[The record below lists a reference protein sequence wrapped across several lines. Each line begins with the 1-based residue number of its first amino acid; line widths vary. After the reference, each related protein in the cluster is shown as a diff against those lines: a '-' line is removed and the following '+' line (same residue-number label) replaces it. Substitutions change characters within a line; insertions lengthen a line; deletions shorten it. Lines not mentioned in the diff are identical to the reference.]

1 LDLVYYRI
9 LNQEKHRK
17 KECIEKIEKRTKNEP
32 MIERKRKGMHI
43 SINVCIYVDHT
54 WKKRK
59 NPMDSK
65 KEKSIVM
72 TNNLREKTHG
82 LIKS

>member
-1 LDLVYYRI
+1 
-9 LNQEKHRK
+9 
-17 KECIEKIEKRTKNEP
+17 
-32 MIERKRKGMHI
+32 MIGRKRKGTLI
-43 SINVCIYVDHT
+43 SINVRIYVDHT
-54 WKKRK
+54 RKKRE